1 MKKLVALLLVL
12 LLAMPVAL
20 ADTWFPF
27 GLTAEDDLQS
37 ASDKL
42 VKALPEISFSKKTVS
57 TYAMNASLY
66 MGDVT
71 FKNITLIKNS
81 DALWRLILQTGSEIA
96 LSDYLKDVYGLYTSL
111 AEQCG
116 KPTDT
121 QPKIV
126 KRAFDGSSTEIDI
139 FSDVQTFIGAIQQNI
154 KGEVYKAQFGNFC
167 NFRCEML
174 GYGQMTVVI
183 EFENYGTT

>member
-1 MKKLVALLLVL
+1 MKKLIAVL
-12 LLAMPVAL
+12 LALMISMPVAL

-37 ASDKL
+37 ASNKL
-42 VKALPEISFSKKTVS
+42 IEALPEISFDKKAVS

-81 DALWRLILQTGSEIA
+81 DALWRLILQSDSELA
-96 LSDYLKDVYGLYTSL
+96 MSGFLKEVYSLYTSL
-111 AEQCG
+111 VEQCG

-121 QPKIV
+121 QPKII
-126 KRAFDGSSTEIDI
+126 KRSFDGSSTEVDI
-139 FSDVQTFIGAIQQNI
+139 FSNIQTFINAIQQNV
-154 KGEVYKAQFGNFC
+154 KGEVYTAQFENFC
-167 NFRCEML
+167 DFRCEML
-174 GYGQMTVVI
+174 GYGQMTVII
-183 EFENYGTT
+183 EFRNYGEA

>member
-1 MKKLVALLLVL
+1 MKKLVAVLLVIL
-12 LLAMPVAL
+12 LVMPVAL
-20 ADTWFPF
+20 ADAWFPF

-37 ASDKL
+37 ASNKL
-42 VKALPEISFSKKTVS
+42 IEALPEISFSKKAVS

-81 DALWRLILQTGSEIA
+81 DALWRLILQSGSELA
-96 LSDYLKDVYGLYTSL
+96 MSDYLKAVYDLYTSL
-111 AEQCG
+111 VEQCG

-121 QPKIV
+121 QPKII

-139 FSDVQTFIGAIQQNI
+139 FSNVQTFIEAIQQNV
-154 KGEVYKAQFGNFC
+154 KGEVYTAQFENFC
-167 NFRCEML
+167 DFKCEML
-174 GYGQMTVVI
+174 GYGQMTVII
-183 EFENYGTT
+183 EFKNYGKV